1 MVGKTAVH
9 IAEYSQILSQIINDV
24 YENSFLKKFEAEHL
38 TKTQFSI
45 LRILSSAGS
54 STVSGIADILR
65 ISRAAASKN
74 IDKLVRGNLV
84 SRNIIEKDRRN
95 VEISLLKPGEKI
107 VESYED
113 LRLKKQNDALIKFSK
128 EDRKL
133 FAEFLGRYVGN
144 CLSQEKN
151 ISTICMHCNGEIFDE
166 CTLSEFNQKCRFFI
180 KKN

>member
-45 LRILSSAGS
+45 LRILSSAGTN
-54 STVSGIADILR
+54 TVSGIADILQ

-74 IDKLVRGNLV
+74 IDKLVQGNLV

-107 VESYED
+107 VESYEN
-113 LRLKKQNDALIKFSK
+113 LRLKKQNDALSKFSK
-128 EDRKL
+128 GDREL
-133 FAEFLGRYVGN
+133 FAEFLSRYVRN
-144 CLSQEKN
+144 CLRQEKN
-151 ISTICMHCNGEIFDE
+151 IDAICMQCKGNIFDA
-166 CTLSEFNQKCRFFI
+166 CAKNDFNQKCRFYI
-180 KKN
+180 KNN